1 MIQVPRLQAVI
12 QTLRLTAVVR
22 KYALAFEGAIVIDQR
37 LAWAAGITELQWVE
51 VRNLTRCHRLGA
63 LVLFGDPNRI
73 EWWSSPEQPA
83 LILSGDAIRI
93 TAFSWATNCTRD
105 THTARLVKVDESN
118 APIEIRKIR
127 PRSVLIDPTYFP
139 LGPRTEDLEILCKD
153 NTGTV

>member
-83 LILSGDAIRI
+83 FLLEGDALRV
-93 TAFSWATNCTRD
+93 TAFVWTTP
-105 THTARLVKVDESN
+105 DESN
-118 APIEIRKIR
+118 MERVANLVLVGQNNAPVEIRKIT
-127 PRSVLIDPTYFP
+127 PRSVPVDPEYFP
-139 LGPRTEDLEILCKD
+139 LAPRQEETCELRP
-153 NTGTV
+153 V